1 MRDSQIGSEPVMGR
15 ADVLFR
21 FLHLIG
27 KDRPAD
33 IDFYLKDLDVKNEDR
48 PIADQLVD
56 LIIAGDENLYEK
68 YEQARKDVGSRNP
81 YASEDD
87 RSDESY
93 LHTIG
98 FFLSKWIAFELAV
111 RSIAKEKLG
120 VDRAPFFSILQQLQ
134 LISPND
140 LQSVEYVR
148 QLRND
153 LVHGIRTPQKEYV
166 VEAGYL
172 IERMLNNVKDAIP
185 EETRVV
191 VDAMLKRSNL

>member
-1 MRDSQIGSEPVMGR
+1 MKDSQIGSEPVMGR

-81 YASEDD
+81 YASEDE
-87 RSDESY
+87 RSTESY
-93 LHTIG
+93 IHTIG

-120 VDRAPFFSILQQLQ
+120 VDHRPFFSILTQLH

-140 LQSVEYVR
+140 IQSVEYVR
-148 QLRND
+148 KLRND

-166 VEAGYL
+166 VEAGHL
-172 IERMLNNVKDAIP
+172 IERILGDIKDAIP

>member
-1 MRDSQIGSEPVMGR
+1 MGR